1 MALESTSL
9 FLKVGEFGFK
19 KEREEKRKPKKLKK
33 NFYEGQIGHVVL
45 AVAKSR

>member
-19 KEREEKRKPKKLKK
+19 KEREEKRKPKKIEEKLLRRT
-33 NFYEGQIGHVVL
+33 NWPCCFG
-45 AVAKSR
+45 SS